1 MAQFTD
7 TQKTLIKANLGYS
20 NLDSLGE
27 QSTSVI
33 ILNNFLN
40 REFDVSFINEVQSQ
54 LTKLGLIETELDNI
68 ISSSKISKADVV
80 EFNVKDGA
88 SYVYTRGSN
97 LVKYLGAL
105 CGVKVQYNKYNAD
118 SKSVSKLSY

>member
-1 MAQFTD
+1 MLFTEL
-7 TQKTLIKANLGYS
+7 QKTLIKASLGYS

-33 ILNNFLN
+33 LLNNFLA
-40 REFDVSFINEVQSQ
+40 RDFDVSFINEVQAQ
-54 LTKLGLIETELDNI
+54 LTKLGLIEAELDSI

-88 SYVYTRGSN
+88 SFVYTRGSSI
-97 LVKYLGAL
+97 VKYLGAL
-105 CGVKVQYNKYNAD
+105 CGVKVQYNKYN
-118 SKSVSKLSY
+118 SNSNSVSKLSY